1 METFAL
7 GLGPKIFAICRE
19 KVYTISSFILIS
31 LESMIENF
39 YNKLLKNYNIIYFLN
54 FFIS

>member
-19 KVYTISSFILIS
+19 KVYIII
-31 LESMIENF
+31 
-39 YNKLLKNYNIIYFLN
+39 NKNIF
-54 FFIS
+54 